1 MPMNVD
7 DPEEDR
13 KVSTEYVRMYYE
25 HQYDRMAK
33 LEEQRLMITSVVIT
47 ISTVAF
53 TFGFSNIQD
62 LTALNG
68 LGLPAVM
75 VLSNLLAI
83 AYIVHSAD
91 VIRAHGER
99 AKKVLAFYAQDL
111 YQLDK
116 SIQWSRRLPERWKTQ
131 LFIHIILILTAL
143 FPVYIYLRS
152 II

>member
-7 DPEEDR
+7 DSEKGRE
-13 KVSTEYVRMYYE
+13 VSAEYVRMYYE

-33 LEEQRLMITSVVIT
+33 LEDQRLTITSVVIT
-47 ISTVAF
+47 ISIVAF
-53 TFGFSNIQD
+53 TFGFSNTED

-68 LGLPAVM
+68 LGLPIVM

-91 VIRAHGER
+91 VIRAHSQR
-99 AKKVLAFYAQDL
+99 AKQVLELYAQDL

-143 FPVYIYLRS
+143 FPAYIYILS